1 MASGEFM
8 AYELPAAVWWVIAGH
23 LPSAQERA
31 RLRILCRA
39 FRHLSVPGNRLLAGA
54 GSDGRVHVFDFNP
67 LVAGVVADAAS
78 SPVSAGRERQGPGCP
93 ELLRSLPAHSG
104 PCHGVAFSPCARFL
118 ASCGED
124 GAVLVWRDVL
134 HASGGRKWQ
143 RISGR
148 TVGAAAHRAAVNC
161 VAWSH
166 DSRRLVSGGWDC
178 DVKVWTRG
186 VGSYDPRDDAPIP
199 WQDFRQGTFD
209 AFDDADD
216 GGEGSTQGGSEGG
229 APGGGET
236 AEGGREEGGE
246 SADRYDGGGDGGG
259 DFFGHDMTMEG
270 HGNMVTGCCFSPDG
284 SVVASVSA
292 DETVRLWEAV
302 RGRPLSV
309 MRAHT
314 MSITS
319 VAFSPDG
326 NQLLSTSWDRT
337 ARLWDVSRYI
347 GYRLPEE
354 DRGDGGGEDGGGGGG
369 EGEGAARAR
378 KLAEA
383 LSFHSLN
390 PGGTPKFEGPDVERG
405 ARPVRTLRCGVVR
418 GHSYFVT
425 GCGFSSDGRLMVSC
439 TCERTVKVWE
449 TATGRCLHTFTGHT
463 GPVFGARFLNLSSSG
478 SQCVVS
484 CSGDGTLRVWP
495 LDNAGGGDST
505 GRNARPP
512 QVIRLDAVAP
522 QDESRTSARRRRATA
537 GFNQLDALDVELD
550 SL

>member
-1 MASGEFM
+1 
-8 AYELPAAVWWVIAGH
+8 VIAGH

-54 GSDGRVHVFDFNP
+54 GCDGRVHVFDFNP
-67 LVAGVVADAAS
+67 LVAGEVGAAS
-78 SPVSAGRERQGPGCP
+78 ASGRPLRASGCP
-93 ELLRSLPAHSG
+93 ELLRSLPAHVG
-104 PCHGVAFSPCARFL
+104 PCHGVAFSPCARYL

-134 HASGGRKWQ
+134 HAGGGRKWQ

-186 VGSYDPRDDAPIP
+186 VGEYDPRDDAPIP
-199 WQDFRQGTFD
+199 WQDFRQGTFHAFED
-209 AFDDADD
+209 AVPEEVPEGDGVEGDEGGDD
-216 GGEGSTQGGSEGG
+216 GGDEGFGEGLG
-229 APGGGET
+229 
-236 AEGGREEGGE
+236 AEGEE
-246 SADRYDGGGDGGG
+246 DG
-259 DFFGHDMTMEG
+259 DFFGHDMTLEG

-284 SVVASVSA
+284 TVVASVSA
-292 DETVRLWEAV
+292 DETVRLWDAW
-302 RGRPLSV
+302 RGHPLSV

-314 MSITS
+314 MSVTS

-326 NQLLSTSWDRT
+326 RQLLSTSWDRT
-337 ARLWDVSRYI
+337 ARLWDVSKYI
-347 GYRLPEE
+347 GYTPAAEE
-354 DRGDGGGEDGGGGGG
+354 AQGGEDARGDPGDPGDDSR
-369 EGEGAARAR
+369 ESAARGLTQA
-378 KLAEA
+378 LA
-383 LSFHSLN
+383 LHSLN
-390 PGGTPKFEGPDVERG
+390 PGGAAPPEGPPVERS

-425 GCGFSSDGRLMVSC
+425 GCSFSNDGRLMVSC

-463 GPVFGARFLNLSSSG
+463 GPVFGAQFLSLSASG
-478 SQCVVS
+478 TQCVVS

-495 LDNAGGGDST
+495 LDDDTRT
-505 GRNARPP
+505 GKLLP

-522 QDESRTSARRRRATA
+522 QDESRTMVRRRRATA
-537 GFNQLDALDVELD
+537 GFNQLDALDVELEC
-550 SL
+550 L